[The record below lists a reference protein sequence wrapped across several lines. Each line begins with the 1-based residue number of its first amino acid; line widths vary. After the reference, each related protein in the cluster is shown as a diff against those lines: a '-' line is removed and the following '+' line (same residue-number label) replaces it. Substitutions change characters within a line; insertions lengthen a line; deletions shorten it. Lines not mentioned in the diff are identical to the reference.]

1 MAARRAIAVKS
12 PDESTGPRL
21 SKIISGQRATDE
33 DLGDGIIA
41 QETSHRTLTGPA
53 ATGRKTSSEATE
65 RGTEA
70 PRSSGSQRMMASVM
84 AAARSISSSGRG
96 LLTSMRS
103 SSSGIDT
110 FFSKSTET
118 TPGWL
123 ASRKLSTRTSTNT
136 QSFSE
141 DATRNTL
148 STIDDAS
155 TRDPSRDSS
164 LASLNPASLNPMDAV
179 ATAVAT

>member
-33 DLGDGIIA
+33 DLGDGIVA

-84 AAARSISSSGRG
+84 AAARSISHSGRG

-123 ASRKLSTRTSTNT
+123 ASRKLSTRASTAT
-136 QSFSE
+136 KSFSE
-141 DATRNTL
+141 DPTRDTL
-148 STIDDAS
+148 STIGDAS
-155 TRDPSRDSS
+155 RESS
-164 LASLNPASLNPMDAV
+164 LSTINPASLNPMDAV
-179 ATAVAT
+179 ATAVET

>member
-33 DLGDGIIA
+33 DLGDGIVA

-84 AAARSISSSGRG
+84 AAARSISHSGRG

-123 ASRKLSTRTSTNT
+123 ASRKLSTRASTNT
-136 QSFSE
+136 QSFSDP
-141 DATRNTL
+141 DATRDTL
-148 STIDDAS
+148 STIGDAS
-155 TRDPSRDSS
+155 RESS
-164 LASLNPASLNPMDAV
+164 LSTLNPSSQNPMDAV
-179 ATAVAT
+179 ATAVET

>member
-33 DLGDGIIA
+33 DLGDGIVA

-103 SSSGIDT
+103 TSSGIDT

-136 QSFSE
+136 QSFSDP
-141 DATRNTL
+141 DATRDTL
-148 STIDDAS
+148 STIGDAS
-155 TRDPSRDSS
+155 RESS
-164 LASLNPASLNPMDAV
+164 LSTLNPSSQNPMDAV
-179 ATAVAT
+179 ATAVET

>member
-33 DLGDGIIA
+33 DLGDGIVA

-84 AAARSISSSGRG
+84 AAARSISHSGRG

-123 ASRKLSTRTSTNT
+123 ASRKLSTRTST
-136 QSFSE
+136 
-141 DATRNTL
+141 ATYSCSDDPTHNTL
-148 STIDDAS
+148 STIGDAS
-155 TRDPSRDSS
+155 RESS
-164 LASLNPASLNPMDAV
+164 LSTINPASLNPMDAV
-179 ATAVAT
+179 ATAVET